1 MTNVTEIP
9 QEFKDFLQF
18 CEEQPK
24 NRPIDHTGAWGEC
37 AVGDYIRETGAKKTP
52 YCFSYVIFGWNDDL
66 RGFVGD
72 ACDYPEASTYGGFV
86 EGMKKIVYGNEA

>member
-24 NRPIDHTGAWGEC
+24 SRPIDHTMSWEEC
-37 AVGDYIRETGAKKTP
+37 AVGDYQESRGLSREDLWGAAHG
-52 YCFSYVIFGWNDDL
+52 IFYWNDAL
-66 RGFVGD
+66 LSFAGN
-72 ACDYPEASTYGGFV
+72 ACYYPETSTYGGFV
-86 EGMKKIVYGNEA
+86 EGMKKIVNW

>member
-24 NRPIDHTGAWGEC
+24 NRPIDHTKGWDEC
-37 AVGDYIRETGAKKTP
+37 AVGDYIRETGAKKNP
-52 YCFSYVIFGWNDDL
+52 DCFPCVLLGWNADL
-66 RGFVGD
+66 AEFVGD
-72 ACDYPEASTYGGFV
+72 ACDYPETSTYGGFV
-86 EGMKKIVYGNEA
+86 EGMKKIVNW